1 MVRIVIRYVDD
12 VAGADNARL
21 HLEPGLFQAYRGQRP
36 ELLEIH
42 PVSENV
48 KPELGGGLVLVDE
61 RAHAVASFW

>member
-12 VAGADNARL
+12 VAGADNTRL

-48 KPELGGGLVLVDE
+48 KP
-61 RAHAVASFW
+61 